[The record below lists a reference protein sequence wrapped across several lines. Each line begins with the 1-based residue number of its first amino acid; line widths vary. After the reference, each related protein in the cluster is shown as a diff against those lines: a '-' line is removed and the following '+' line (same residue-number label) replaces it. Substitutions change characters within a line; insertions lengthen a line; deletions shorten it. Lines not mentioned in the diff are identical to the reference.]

1 MTKSTKKKVSLAE
14 YQKIRAPAWAEY
26 TKIRAPA
33 WAEYTKICDPAWTEY
48 NKIVNNY
55 EVMEN
60 CSHKKDEYCDHK
72 CHSKLLISKSE
83 KQHLGENVG

>member
-14 YQKIRAPAWAEY
+14 YKKIHDAAWAEY
-26 TKIRAPA
+26 QKIHDPA
-33 WAEYTKICDPAWTEY
+33 LAEYD
-48 NKIVNNY
+48 KIVNNY